1 MKRVV
6 FILWIYFFTSI
17 YCFGQYTFDSK
28 KEEKAYVQLEES
40 YAEGDYESILENEAD
55 YLKLFEDKQDTLS
68 ALVYSFLGEAYL
80 YWDGDLE
87 KSLGYYQKEYDLR
100 QAIGDVEGNDLKT
113 VIFNLGYLNDEL
125 GHYNKTESLYQK
137 LLSIDEKAFGKSS
150 EEYYLTAYALVDH
163 YIYTENPRE
172 GIELI
177 KDLEKIVE
185 RNSFEE
191 AMVAKAHGDLLQILG
206 SFKKANRE
214 LIKSQN
220 ILRDIGL
227 YATIEN
233 AGVLN
238 SLGVLYTSLGMIPE
252 SEAVYL
258 EALSILEGLPG
269 NNLDYEMN
277 IKSNLGRIYLALANY
292 EKAEKIFKDNLI
304 KNSELYGEESFTYAI
319 DAYYLAGVYLYSD
332 QYELSEMYH
341 LKAMNIFRDIA
352 GGESIDFGRILNS
365 LTLLYSRMKEYE
377 KAVEY
382 GKNAVSVMEGS
393 VGRNHEET
401 SYSYYNLADV
411 YFKEGDLE
419 KAETLHHNALTIREN
434 TLGRNH
440 QIYAK
445 STQRLAVINW
455 LKNNPKEA
463 IKYYDETFENYFH
476 QINQVF
482 PILSEEEKTMFYYN
496 NLKPTF
502 EQYNALIVKSSVED
516 KSLIGKM
523 YDYQLAIKGLI
534 FYATNK
540 VRDAII
546 NSGDT
551 TLISQYENWVAMK
564 EQMAK
569 LLSATDLSAS
579 VRKQTIDSLTE
590 LTNTLEKQLSN
601 ASGAF
606 AETFIQKKLT
616 WRDVQ
621 KKLKPGEAAV
631 EIIRFRDFT
640 PDSAGVFTDEV
651 YYAALIVDSNT
662 KDQPEMVIMR
672 NGRLMETR
680 FLSNYRNAIRYKVE
694 ENETYRMFW
703 RPIANKLEGISRVYF
718 SPDGVFNQISLY
730 TLKNPETE
738 NFIID
743 ELEIRLLTNTKDL
756 LAINTNKGDS
766 GPSYLFGYPNYNMGI
781 MDEQINS
788 NDSNEERTLRG
799 AGVDVQEITRG
810 GSFPRGLRGNLL
822 RYVSTNNLLALLP
835 GTQVEVQKID
845 SLYRGIAK
853 ETVTYT
859 DNDALEENIKKVQ
872 SPEVLHI
879 ATHGFFLENN
889 VEAIQDTDAYIENP
903 LLRSGLIL
911 AGANSFIVAGQIS
924 DSPELTEDGIL
935 TAYEAM
941 NLNLDNTD
949 LVVLSACE
957 TGLGEVK
964 NGEGVYGMQRAFQVA
979 GAGAVIMSMWTV
991 DDAATQ
997 ELMTNFY
1004 EEWLGGSSKAEAF
1017 ISAQRKLKDKWEY
1030 PYYWGAFVM
1039 IGG

>member
-1 MKRVV
+1 MKRAIQFCV
-6 FILWIYFFTSI
+6 FSLISI
-17 YCFGQYTFDSK
+17 QCFSQYAFESK
-28 KEEKAYVQLEES
+28 KEEKVYRQMEDYYS
-40 YAEGDYESILENEAD
+40 DGDYESILNKEDD

-87 KSLGYYQKEYDLR
+87 KSLEFYQKEYDLR
-100 QAIGDVEGNDLKT
+100 KSLQDVEGNDMKS

-125 GHYNKTESLYQK
+125 GYYNKTEDLYK
-137 LLSIDEKAFGKSS
+137 ELLLLDEATFGRNS

-163 YIYTENPRE
+163 YIYTENPVE
-172 GIELI
+172 GIALI
-177 KDLEKIVE
+177 KDLERVVE
-185 RNSFEE
+185 RNSFED
-191 AMVAKAHGDLLQILG
+191 AMVAKAYGDLLQITG
-206 SFKKANRE
+206 SFKKAE
-214 LIKSQN
+214 TVLAKSLE
-220 ILRDIGL
+220 ILASLGL
-227 YATIEN
+227 YASIEYVR
-233 AGVLN
+233 VLN
-238 SLGVLYTSLGMIPE
+238 SLGGLNVSMGKFPE
-252 SEAVYL
+252 AEEIYL
-258 EALSILEGLPG
+258 EALDIFQRLEGDYSEDYYAMRG
-269 NNLDYEMN
+269 NLARVYTA
-277 IKSNLGRIYLALANY
+277 LGNFN
-292 EKAEKIFKDNLI
+292 KAEQIYVENISFDKEQYGEDTFFYGLDIYNHALNYLNAGKYDESEKYHQIAGEIFKA
-304 KNSELYGEESFTYAI
+304 ELGEESAFY
-319 DAYYLAGVYLYSD
+319 
-332 QYELSEMYH
+332 
-341 LKAMNIFRDIA
+341 
-352 GGESIDFGRILNS
+352 GRILNNLAILNFKRNRWETATDFGMQAIENWS
-365 LTLLYSRMKEYE
+365 
-377 KAVEY
+377 
-382 GKNAVSVMEGS
+382 VSVGQE
-393 VGRNHEET
+393 HELT
-401 SYSYYNLADV
+401 SYAYFNLGNAFLLGKQV
-411 YFKEGDLE
+411 AKGEEQHLE
-419 KAETLHHNALTIREN
+419 SLRIRKKI
-434 TLGRNH
+434 LGKDH
-440 QIYAK
+440 PVYAK
-445 STQRLAVINW
+445 STQKLAVINW

-463 IKYYDETFENYFH
+463 LKYYDETFENYFN

-482 PILSEEEKTMFYYN
+482 PILSEEEKTKFYYN

-502 EQYNALIVKSSVED
+502 EQYNAFIVKSSIED

-540 VRDAII
+540 VRDAIL

-551 TLISQYENWVAMK
+551 TLISQYEGWVEMK

-579 VRKQTIDSLTE
+579 VRTQRIDSLAE
-590 LTNTLEKQLSN
+590 LTNSLEKQLSS

-606 AETFIQKKLT
+606 SETFVQKKLT

-621 KKLKPGEAAV
+621 KQLKPGEAAV

-640 PDSAGVFTDEV
+640 PASAGVFTDEV
-651 YYAALIVDSNT
+651 YYAALVVNSET
-662 KDQPEMVIMR
+662 KDHPEMVIMR
-672 NGRLMETR
+672 NGRLLETR
-680 FLSNYRNAIRYKVE
+680 FLSNYRNAIHYKVE
-694 ENETYRMFW
+694 ENETYRMYW
-703 RPIANKLEGISRVYF
+703 RPIANKLEGIKKVYF
-718 SPDGVFNQISLY
+718 SPDGAFNQISLY

-738 NFIID
+738 KFIID

-756 LAINTNKGDS
+756 LAVNTHNGEP

-788 NDSNEERTLRG
+788 EDNSEERRIRG
-799 AGVDVQEITRG
+799 SAVDVQELTRG

-835 GTQVEVQKID
+835 GTQVEVKKID
-845 SLYRGIAK
+845 SLYQGIDK
-853 ETVTYT
+853 QTITYT
-859 DNDALEENIKKVQ
+859 DNEALEENIKKVK

-889 VEAIQDTDAYIENP
+889 TEDLENTDAYVENP

-924 DSPELTEDGIL
+924 DSLKLSEDGIL

-979 GAGAVIMSMWTV
+979 GADAIIMSMWTV

-1004 EEWLGGSSKAEAF
+1004 EAWLSGSSKHEAF
-1017 ISAQRKLKDKWEY
+1017 IMAQKKLKDKWKD

-1039 IGG
+1039 VGG

>member
-1 MKRVV
+1 MKKAAI
-6 FILWIYFFTSI
+6 FC
-17 YCFGQYTFDSK
+17 CFSFLAIHCFSQYVFDSR
-28 KEEKAYVQLEES
+28 KEEKTYIQMEEF
-40 YAEGDYESILENEAD
+40 YAEGDYAALLDNEGN
-55 YLKLFEDKQDTLS
+55 YLKLFENKQDTLS

-80 YWDGDLE
+80 SWEGDLE
-87 KSLGYYQKEYDLR
+87 KSLQYYQKEYDLR
-100 QAIGDVEGNDLKT
+100 KTIGDVAGNDLKSVT
-113 VIFNLGYLNDEL
+113 FNLGYLNDEL
-125 GHYNKTESLYQK
+125 GFYNKTEDLYK
-137 LLSIDEKAFGKSS
+137 ELLLIDEATFGKQS
-150 EEYYLTAYALVDH
+150 EEYYLTAYALADH
-163 YIYTENPRE
+163 YIYTEKPGE

-177 KDLEKIVE
+177 KDLERVVE
-185 RNSFEE
+185 KNSFEE

-206 SFKKANRE
+206 SYKKAERE
-214 LIKSQN
+214 LTRAREVLIDN
-220 ILRDIGL
+220 GR
-227 YATIEN
+227 YASIEY
-233 AGVLN
+233 AAVLN
-238 SLGVLYTSLGMIPE
+238 SLAGLFTSIGKIPE
-252 SEAVYL
+252 AESYYS
-258 EALSILEGLPG
+258 EALSILDRLPG
-269 NNLDYEMN
+269 DNTDYELA
-277 IKSNLGRIYLALANY
+277 IKSNLGRIYTSLANY
-292 EKAEKIFKDNLI
+292 ERAASIFKESLALDL
-304 KNSELYGEESFTYAI
+304 ELYGEFSFVYAL
-319 DAYYLAGVYLYSD
+319 DA
-332 QYELSEMYH
+332 
-341 LKAMNIFRDIA
+341 
-352 GGESIDFGRILNS
+352 
-365 LTLLYSRMKEYE
+365 
-377 KAVEY
+377 
-382 GKNAVSVMEGS
+382 
-393 VGRNHEET
+393 
-401 SYSYYNLADV
+401 YNLAV
-411 YFKEGDLE
+411 NYLFSGDYGLSEEYLLKSLDIFREIVGEESVDYARVLNNLTVLYTKTRMLE
-419 KAETLHHNALTIREN
+419 KAINYGERAINTFEITAGSEHQQTSFANYNLGDALLIEGENEKAEKLHLEALRIRRN

-440 QIYAK
+440 PVYAK
-445 STQRLAVINW
+445 STQKMAVINW

-463 IKYYDETFENYFH
+463 IKYYDETFENYFN

-482 PILSEEEKTMFYYN
+482 PILSEEEKTKFYYS

-502 EQYNALIVKSSVED
+502 EQYNAFIVKSSVED

-546 NSGDT
+546 NSGDS
-551 TLISQYENWVAMK
+551 TLINQYESWVEMK

-579 VRKQTIDSLTE
+579 LRTQRIDSLAA
-590 LTNTLEKQLSN
+590 LTNSLEKQLSSS
-601 ASGAF
+601 SGAF
-606 AETFIQKKLT
+606 AETFVQKKLT

-621 KKLKPGEAAV
+621 KKLKPGEAAI
-631 EIIRFRDFT
+631 EIIRFRDFI

-651 YYAALIVDSNT
+651 YYAALVVDSNT
-662 KDQPEMVIMR
+662 RDHPEMVIMR

-680 FLSNYRNAIRYKVE
+680 YLSNYRNAIRYKVE

-703 RPIANKLEGISRVYF
+703 RPIANKLQGINKVYF

-730 TLKNPETE
+730 SLKNPETK

-756 LAINTNKGDS
+756 LAVNRGQGEP

-788 NDSNEERTLRG
+788 DEGKQERSIRG
-799 AGVDVQEITRG
+799 SSIDVQELTRG

-822 RYVSTNNLLALLP
+822 RYVSTNNLLVLLP
-835 GTQVEVQKID
+835 GTQVEVEKID
-845 SLYRGIAK
+845 SLYQGVDK

-859 DNDALEENIKKVQ
+859 DNEALEENIKKVQ

-879 ATHGFFLENN
+879 ATHGFFLESNTEE
-889 VEAIQDTDAYIENP
+889 VGDTDAYVENP

-924 DSPELTEDGIL
+924 DSLALTEDGIL

-941 NLNLDNTD
+941 NLKLDNTE

-957 TGLGEVK
+957 TGLGEVR

-979 GAGAVIMSMWTV
+979 GADAIIMSMWTV

-1004 EEWLGGSSKAEAF
+1004 EEWLGGSSKQEAF
-1017 ISAQRKLKDKWEY
+1017 IIAQRRLKEKWEY
-1030 PYYWGAFVM
+1030 PYFWGAFVM
-1039 IGG
+1039 VGG